1 MANQTK
7 GPPKDPLAF
16 QLFVEIGIIEQ
27 LARTQLER
35 QLPDGLKI
43 SQFGVLSHLVR
54 RGGDW
59 SPARLAAA
67 FQVTKGA
74 MTNTLQRLEVRGLVE
89 ILADDHD
96 GRAKIV
102 RLTVE
107 GRKMRELCAK
117 NMSPFIADLSKEITE
132 NELHAALPVLEKI
145 RKYLDSHRA

>member
-1 MANQTK
+1 MAASA
-7 GPPKDPLAF
+7 KDPLAF

-27 LARTQLER
+27 LARTRLER

-54 RGGDW
+54 LGGGW

-74 MTNTLQRLEVRGLVE
+74 MTNTLQRLEARGLIE
-89 ILADDHD
+89 IRADDQD

-102 RLTVE
+102 RLTDA
-107 GRKMRELCAK
+107 GRKMRQLCVK
-117 NMSPFIADLSKEITE
+117 NLSPFLADLSKEISK
-132 NELHAALPVLEKI
+132 NELKAALPVLENI
-145 RKYLDSHRA
+145 RKYLDSNRA